1 MHMITNPS
9 SRDHAEVDLGPAA
22 GVSDKG
28 LRHHRNEDAMALSAE
43 QAPDGPAVVA
53 VVCDGVSSSAR
64 PDEASQAASQAA
76 LPLLVDAVRAGNDLA
91 VASRASVTA
100 ARQAVA
106 DLQGPAGDTSATTFV
121 SAVANSYEVTLCWL
135 GDSRAYWLAGPG
147 EDSRLLTLD
156 DSVAG
161 GMVAAGL
168 ANEAA
173 AMASPHAHVLTRWL
187 GGDAADLADD
197 PDRAPHVQTFTPPGA
212 GALLICSDGL
222 WNYRPEAGK
231 LAALALP
238 KALADPLGAAADMV
252 KFAID
257 AGGADNITAVLIP
270 YLGPETPEPGP
281 ADGTEDTDVT
291 EPSAGS

>member
-1 MHMITNPS
+1 MHMITNPP

-22 GVSDKG
+22 GVSDRG
-28 LRHHRNEDAMALSAE
+28 LRHHRNEDAMALAAE

-64 PDEASQAASQAA
+64 PDEASEAVVQAA
-76 LPLLVDAVRAGNDLA
+76 LPVLVAAVQAGGDPA
-91 VASRASVTA
+91 VASRAAVAA

-106 DLQGPAGDTSATTFV
+106 ALQGPGGETSATTFV
-121 SAVANSYEVTLCWL
+121 SAVANGYEATLCWL
-135 GDSRAYWLAGPG
+135 GDSRAYWLG
-147 EDSRLLTLD
+147 ESASESRLLTRD

-168 ANEAA
+168 ADEAA

-187 GGDAADLADD
+187 GGEDADLADD
-197 PDRAPHVQTFTPPGA
+197 PDRAAHVERFTPPGP
-212 GALLICSDGL
+212 GALLLCSDGL
-222 WNYRPEAGK
+222 WNYLPEAAN
-231 LAALALP
+231 LAGLALP
-238 KALADPLGAAADMV
+238 KVLTDPLGAAADMV

-270 YLGPETPEPGP
+270 YLGPEIP
-281 ADGTEDTDVT
+281 
-291 EPSAGS
+291 